1 MNSIFKTSHSVS
13 GKTLIF
19 VNENC
24 QVDIEYFQ
32 KSDHSAQADFAV
44 SVLTDLSTNF
54 LSTNAEEIFVD
65 KLCEMYDL
73 KRNN

>member
-19 VNENC
+19 VRDNC
-24 QVDIEYFQ
+24 QIDIEYFQ
-32 KSDHSAQADFAV
+32 KTDHSSQAEFALG
-44 SVLTDLSTNF
+44 VLADLSGF
-54 LSTNAEEIFVD
+54 MSIDAEEIFVD